1 MSTKIKIVLAQK
13 INILAFMERR
23 NLDSGLEI
31 SNNKYDTKVRFTLM
45 NLYSNNKIFFTFN
58 QSSKSL
64 LLPMINVAIANSILL
79 LQVENMEN
87 YVAHL

>member
-1 MSTKIKIVLAQK
+1 MSTKIKLVLAQK

-64 LLPMINVAIANSILL
+64 FLPMMNVAIANSILL
-79 LQVENMEN
+79 LQVEDMEN